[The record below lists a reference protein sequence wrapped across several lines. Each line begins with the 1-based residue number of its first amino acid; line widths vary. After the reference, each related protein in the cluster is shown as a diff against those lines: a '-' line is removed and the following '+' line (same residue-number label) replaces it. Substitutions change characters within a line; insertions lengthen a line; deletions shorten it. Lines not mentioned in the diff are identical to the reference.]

1 MKRRFVGTVLVGF
14 GVLFLILAVGLPF
27 YVAPRVTKLPND
39 LRACPAPNEAQP
51 SGCLK
56 PSVAEAANATFLQI
70 TADGAAIRHGTL
82 RSTTE
87 VLPRPDVT
95 ASWQKSGKLS
105 DDVVVWDVYSNGT
118 WVETRE
124 LISAYSTEL
133 ALDRVSGAAVAWD
146 GQWLDDADLTA
157 KGIRPS
163 NVKYEGQIYKFPFGT
178 EKIDYKMFDR
188 DLRKALP
195 VKFKEVTTVGGV
207 EAYKFEQVITKE
219 DITPPASSLSALVK
233 AFAPGATTGKVL
245 YSNTREVWIEP
256 TTGAFVDVRE
266 RPLKVLVPDVGAETT
281 LLEADFRYTKT
292 TVDNSVSSASNNVS
306 RLKLLNLYG
315 PVVFGILALL
325 LIVGGLLLARRGQPQ
340 TFDSSAWEDDLPDP
354 RHRLRE
360 EQVGS
365 YE

>member
-1 MKRRFVGTVLVGF
+1 VKRRFVGTVLVGF

-27 YVAPRVTKLPND
+27 YVAPMVTKLPND

-56 PSVAEAANATFLQI
+56 PSVADAANATFLQI
-70 TADGAAIRHGTL
+70 TGSGATIRHGTL

-105 DDVVVWDVYSNGT
+105 DDAVVWDVYSSAT

-133 ALDRVSGAAVAWD
+133 ALHRVSGAAIAWD

-157 KGIRPS
+157 KNVRPS
-163 NVKYEGQIYKFPFGT
+163 NVNYEGQIYKFPFGT
-178 EKIDYKMFDR
+178 EKIEYKMFDR

-195 VKFKEVTTVGGV
+195 VKFKEVSTVGGV
-207 EAYKFEQVITKE
+207 EAYKFEQIIDKQ
-219 DITPPASSLSALVK
+219 DITPPASSLSALIS

-256 TTGAFVDVRE
+256 VTGAFVDVRE

-281 LLEADFRYTKT
+281 LLEADFKYTKS
-292 TVDNSVSSASNNVS
+292 TVDNSVASASNNVS
-306 RLKLLNLYG
+306 RLKLVNLYG
-315 PVVFGILALL
+315 PIAFGILAVL
-325 LIVGGLLLARRGQPQ
+325 LIVGGGLLMMRRKPDE
-340 TFDSSAWEDDLPDP
+340 FDASAWQDDLPDP
-354 RHRLRE
+354 RHRLR
-360 EQVGS
+360 QDVGS